1 MRKKPE
7 MVNPDRAPA
16 LVLAYIGDAVYEI
29 LVRQH
34 LMESGITKVKELHRE
49 AVKFVNAATQARVVH
64 ALENRLTEEEQK
76 VVKRGR
82 NAKSG
87 SPPKSIPVITYRY
100 GTALEALF
108 GYLYLK
114 DEKGRLAEIFELV
127 KTIVNETG
135 EAKGENESQTD

>member
-1 MRKKPE
+1 MRKKSE
-7 MVNPDRAPA
+7 DVNPDRAPA

-49 AVKFVNAATQARVVH
+49 AVKFVNAGTQARVVH

-87 SPPKSIPVITYRY
+87 SPPKNTPVVTYRY

-114 DEKGRLAEIFELV
+114 DEKERLAEIFELV

-135 EAKGENESQTD
+135 EETSGK

>member
-1 MRKKPE
+1 MQKKPQG
-7 MVNPDRAPA
+7 VNPDLAPA

-29 LVRQH
+29 FVRQH

-49 AVKFVNAATQARVVH
+49 AVKFVNAGTQARVVH
-64 ALENRLTEEEQK
+64 ALESKLTEAEQK

-87 SPPKSIPVITYRY
+87 SPPKNIPVITYRY

-114 DEKGRLAEIFELV
+114 GEETRLVEIFELV
-127 KTIVNETG
+127 KFIVNEPG
-135 EAKGENESQTD
+135 EEKSRDECKTD

>member
-1 MRKKPE
+1 MDKTRPG
-7 MVNPDRAPA
+7 VSPDQTPA

-29 LVRQH
+29 FVRQH

-49 AVKFVNAATQARVVH
+49 AVKFVNAGTQARVIH
-64 ALENRLTEEEQK
+64 ALDNQLTEAERT
-76 VVKRGR
+76 VVRRGR

-87 SPPKSIPVITYRY
+87 SPPKNTPVIVYRY

-114 DEKGRLAEIFELV
+114 GEEKRLAEIFGLV
-127 KTIVNETG
+127 KSIVKETG
-135 EAKGENESQTD
+135 EGNNSNEGKTD